1 MTTPNHQIRCYS
13 AALKML
19 MRREHSKLELF
30 NKLKI
35 KDYDDEIINSAISK
49 LAEQNYQSDER
60 FAEAFILMRF
70 NQGKGPI
77 KIASELK
84 LRGISSFDLSDFD
97 WFKSAKDIRR
107 KKFGDNASMTLKS
120 RQNKSDFCN
129 QEVLA
134 STKSIDHFKILI
146 IYILY

>member
-30 NKLKI
+30 NKLKL
-35 KDYDDEIINSAISK
+35 KGYDDEIIDSAITQ
-49 LAEQNYQSDER
+49 LTEQNYQSDER

-70 NQGKGPI
+70 NQGKGPV

-84 LRGISSFDLSDFD
+84 LRGITSFNLSNFD
-97 WFKSAKDIRR
+97 WFKSAKEIRK
-107 KKFGDNASMTLKS
+107 KKFGDIAS
-120 RQNKSDFCN
+120 SDFKEQAKQKRFLQSRGFSLDQIN
-129 QEVLA
+129 Q
-134 STKSIDHFKILI
+134 SF
-146 IYILY
+146 

>member
-30 NKLKI
+30 NKLQLKG
-35 KDYDDEIINSAISK
+35 YDDEIIDSAITQ
-49 LAEQNYQSDER
+49 LTEQNYQSDER

-70 NQGKGPI
+70 NQGKGPV

-84 LRGISSFDLSDFD
+84 LRGISSFNLSVFD
-97 WFKSAKDIRR
+97 WFKSAKKIRK
-107 KKFGDNASMTLKS
+107 KKFGDKVSQTLKS
-120 RQNKSDFCN
+120 KQNKSDFCN
-129 QEVLA
+129 QEALA
-134 STKSIDHFKILI
+134 STK
-146 IYILY
+146 

>member
-30 NKLKI
+30 KKLKL
-35 KDYDDEIINSAISK
+35 KGYDDEIIDSAITQ
-49 LAEQNYQSDER
+49 LTEQNYQSDER

-70 NQGKGPI
+70 NQGKGPV

-84 LRGISSFDLSDFD
+84 LRGISSFNLSDFD
-97 WFKSAKDIRR
+97 WFKSAREIRK
-107 KKFGDNASMTLKS
+107 KKFGDIVS
-120 RQNKSDFCN
+120 SDFKEQAKQKRFLQSRGFSLDQIN
-129 QEVLA
+129 Q
-134 STKSIDHFKILI
+134 SF
-146 IYILY
+146 

>member
-30 NKLKI
+30 NKLQLKGYDEKI
-35 KDYDDEIINSAISK
+35 IDRAITQ

-70 NQGKGPI
+70 NQGKGPV

-84 LRGISSFDLSDFD
+84 LRGISSFNLSDFD
-97 WFKSAKDIRR
+97 WFKSAKKIRK
-107 KKFGDNASMTLKS
+107 KKFGDLAS
-120 RQNKSDFCN
+120 SDFKEQAKQKRFLQSRGFSLDQIN
-129 QEVLA
+129 Q
-134 STKSIDHFKILI
+134 SF
-146 IYILY
+146 

>member
-1 MTTPNHQIRCYS
+1 
-13 AALKML
+13 

-30 NKLKI
+30 NKLQL
-35 KDYDDEIINSAISK
+35 KDYDDEIINSTITK

-77 KIASELK
+77 KIALELK

-97 WFKSAKDIRR
+97 WFKSAKDIRK
-107 KKFGDNASMTLKS
+107 KKFGDDSSLDYIEKAKQKRFLQS
-120 RQNKSDFCN
+120 RGFGLDQIN
-129 QEVLA
+129 Q
-134 STKSIDHFKILI
+134 SF
-146 IYILY
+146 

>member
-30 NKLKI
+30 NKLQLKG
-35 KDYDDEIINSAISK
+35 YDDEIIDSAITK
-49 LAEQNYQSDER
+49 LAEQNYQSNER

-70 NQGKGPI
+70 NQGKGPV

-84 LRGISSFDLSDFD
+84 LRGISSFNLSDFD
-97 WFKSAKDIRR
+97 WFKSAKEIRK
-107 KKFGDNASMTLKS
+107 KKFGELAS
-120 RQNKSDFCN
+120 SDFKEQAKQKRFLQSRGFSLDQIN
-129 QEVLA
+129 Q
-134 STKSIDHFKILI
+134 SF
-146 IYILY
+146 

>member
-30 NKLKI
+30 NKLQLKG
-35 KDYDDEIINSAISK
+35 YDDEIIDSAITQ
-49 LAEQNYQSDER
+49 LTEQNYQSDER

-70 NQGKGPI
+70 NQGKGPV

-84 LRGISSFDLSDFD
+84 LRGISSFNLSDFD
-97 WFKSAKDIRR
+97 WFKSAREIKK
-107 KKFGDNASMTLKS
+107 KKFGDSA
-120 RQNKSDFCN
+120 
-129 QEVLA
+129 
-134 STKSIDHFKILI
+134 SIDFKEQAKQKRFLQSRGFSLDQINQSF
-146 IYILY
+146 

>member
-30 NKLKI
+30 NKLKL
-35 KDYDDEIINSAISK
+35 KGYDDEIIDSAITQ

-70 NQGKGPI
+70 NQGKGPV

-84 LRGISSFDLSDFD
+84 LRGISSFNLSDFD
-97 WFKSAKDIRR
+97 WFKSAKEIRI
-107 KKFGDNASMTLKS
+107 KKFGDLAS
-120 RQNKSDFCN
+120 SDFKEQAKQKRFLQSRGCSLDQIN
-129 QEVLA
+129 Q
-134 STKSIDHFKILI
+134 SF
-146 IYILY
+146 